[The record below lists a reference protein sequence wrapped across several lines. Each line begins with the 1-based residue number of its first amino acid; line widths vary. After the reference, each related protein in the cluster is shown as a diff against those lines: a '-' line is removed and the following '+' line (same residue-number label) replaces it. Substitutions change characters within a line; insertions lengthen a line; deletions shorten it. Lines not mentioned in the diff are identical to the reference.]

1 MTDDEFSETDVPKD
15 FNILSW
21 FMKIPL
27 CDDTWLGMQ
36 AQHIAAVEIG
46 IIRPLELHTA
56 QTIFAEEPYAD
67 VMMALNGVS
76 QMWLFSLYEFLRTWR
91 QRATQLLKL
100 AEQYAKTKPAKQKAF
115 LEKTIADAKGKE
127 KHVFSGASF
136 YSHHVSKI
144 SDPDF
149 VTSIKAYYDKMDG
162 WFSFIE
168 ELRMNLAK
176 HEVPKARGM
185 VAEMPGYAR
194 IDVVKGTLYWQFID
208 TQGGL
213 QKLDR
218 REAANYFLDIRP
230 PHYDDD
236 ELLE

>member
-1 MTDDEFSETDVPKD
+1 MTEADEFSETDVPKD

-56 QTIFAEEPYAD
+56 RTIFAEEPYAD

-91 QRATQLLKL
+91 QRATQLLQL
-100 AEQYAKTKPAKQKAF
+100 ADQYAKTLPRKQKAF
-115 LEKTIADAKGKE
+115 LEKTIADAKAKE
-127 KHVFSGASF
+127 KHIFSGASF
-136 YSHHVSKI
+136 YSEHVSRI
-144 SDPDF
+144 TDPAF
-149 VTSIKAYYDKMDG
+149 VDAIKAYYEKMDG

-176 HEVPKARGM
+176 HEVPKKHGM

-194 IDVVKGTLYWQFID
+194 IDLVRGTLYWQFID
-208 TQGGL
+208 AQGGL

-218 REAANYFLDIRP
+218 REAANFFLDIKIP
-230 PHYDDD
+230 DYD
-236 ELLE
+236 E